1 MSATGGSLGRTTLV
15 LATGNPDKVV
25 ELRALLG
32 ERYVVEPRPTDLAE
46 TVEDGDTLEANAL
59 KKAREVAERS
69 GALSVADDT
78 GLFVYAL
85 DGRPGVRTGRYAGE
99 NATYDDNVDK
109 LLAELADRTGPE
121 ERSADFRT
129 VIAARWTDGTEL
141 TVEGRVAGWI
151 TPERRGDGGFG
162 YDPVFV
168 PTEGDG
174 RSFAEMSTGEK
185 NALSHR
191 ARAIDA
197 LLVALAKAGDPT
209 E

>member
-1 MSATGGSLGRTTLV
+1 MTDSEESGPERRSLV

-32 ERYVVEPRPTDLAE
+32 DRYDVQPRPADLPD

-59 KKAREVAERS
+59 KKAREVAAS
-69 GALSVADDT
+69 TNALSVADDT
-78 GLFVYAL
+78 GLFVAAL
-85 DGRPGVRTGRYAGE
+85 DGRPGVRTGRFAGE
-99 NATYDDNVDK
+99 NATYAQNVDK
-109 LLAELADRTGPE
+109 LLAELAGLDGLEARA
-121 ERSADFRT
+121 ADFRT
-129 VIAARWTDGTEL
+129 VIAARWPDGSEL
-141 TVEGRVAGWI
+141 TVEGRVGGWI
-151 TPERRGDGGFG
+151 PPERRGDGGFG

-174 RSFAEMSTGEK
+174 RSFAEMTADEK

-197 LLVALAKAGDPT
+197 LLQALA
-209 E
+209 